1 MLIRT
6 ANESDFKVVHELMYQ
21 IFEKHLLGRPDIY
34 KKGDP
39 YSLEQFK
46 AALNNENNVLLLAQI
61 EDNVVGVCHMVKRE
75 IKNYSIVKDSCT
87 SFIEDFCVDKH
98 YQRKGIGK
106 ELYKAA
112 MKKAK
117 EWGARRLELNV
128 WKINEEARKFYEAV
142 GLRVQR
148 TIMETSIK

>member
-61 EDNVVGVCHMVKRE
+61 EDNVVGVCHMIKKE
-75 IKNYSIVKDSCT
+75 MKNYNVVKDSCT
-87 SFIEDFCVDKH
+87 AFIEDFCVDKH

-106 ELYKAA
+106 ELYEASI
-112 MKKAK
+112 KKAK
-117 EWGARRLELNV
+117 EWDARRLELNV
-128 WKINEEARKFYEAV
+128 WKINEEARKFYDAV